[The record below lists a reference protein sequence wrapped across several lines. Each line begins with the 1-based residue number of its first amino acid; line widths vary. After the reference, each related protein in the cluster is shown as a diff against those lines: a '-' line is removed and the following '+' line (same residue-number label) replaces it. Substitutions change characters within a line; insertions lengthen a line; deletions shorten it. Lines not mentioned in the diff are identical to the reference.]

1 MKKLKTFDSSYFIGK
16 SNFEDGTQNYL
27 VFQSINIYF
36 KVIANAK
43 YIWSWKSKG
52 LSDETIRPPATS
64 DNSLPPLIDYRDN
77 KIRLKFNRDYLK
89 QPKLSYTHGTIVNIY
104 IVYAVGA
111 SSSYPDDSILKNSL
125 FGAVRLTK
133 NADINKYQ
141 YSGYRI
147 GFDRKSSFWFPSG
160 GFGQNV
166 IVFGAN
172 MSSSVH
178 VDNKRKDILIL
189 GKGQTQ
195 ELEHILPAE
204 KTYSIDFT
212 EILLKLAL

>member
-1 MKKLKTFDSSYFIGK
+1 M
-16 SNFEDGTQNYL
+16 
-27 VFQSINIYF
+27 
-36 KVIANAK
+36 IANAK

-64 DNSLPPLIDYRDN
+64 DNSLSPLIDYSGN

-89 QPKLSYTHGTIVNIY
+89 QPKLSYTHGKTVNIY
-104 IVYAVGA
+104 IVCEVGA
-111 SSSYPDDSILKNSL
+111 SSSHPDDSTIKNSL

-147 GFDRKSSFWFPSG
+147 GFDSG
-160 GFGQNV
+160 GFVQNV

-172 MSSSVH
+172 MSSYVH
-178 VDNKRKDILIL
+178 VDNNRKYILIL
-189 GKGQTQ
+189 GKGPTQ
-195 ELEHILPAE
+195 ELEHTTCRKNVFE
-204 KTYSIDFT
+204 
-212 EILLKLAL
+212 